1 MMRYCYRYS
10 SLLHMAEGRL
20 KTVMASSND
29 ENLQPA
35 NAPASGLGDE
45 VRCVAFEPAHS
56 ASTVA
61 TAETLVGEK
70 VKSEIESV
78 ILEAAHN
85 ASTVAKAEQ
94 LVGEKIE
101 SVILDAAHNACKPGC
116 GEEEKSKAEGWREQ
130 NCGILEAKVGLCQK
144 SDSLKYFTN
153 FM

>member
-1 MMRYCYRYS
+1 
-10 SLLHMAEGRL
+10 MAEGRL